1 MQVITDHIP
10 VKTRGRN
17 DIVDLTD
24 TVQGCVQRSGLRSGT
39 ATVFVP
45 GSTAGVTTL
54 EYEPGLLQDVPEALE
69 RVAPVGIRYHH
80 DATWHDGN
88 GYAHVRAAL
97 VGASL
102 TVPFAEGRLLLG
114 TWQQIV
120 LIECDNR
127 SRQRE
132 IVVQLMGE

>member
-10 VKTRGRN
+10 VSTRGRN
-17 DIVDLTD
+17 DIVDLTAA
-24 TVQGCVQRSGLRSGT
+24 VQTSVGRSGLSDGT

-45 GSTAGVTTL
+45 GSTAAVTTL
-54 EYEPGLLQDVPEALE
+54 EYEPGLLQDMPEALD
-69 RVAPVGIRYHH
+69 RLAPIGARYHH

-88 GYAHVRAAL
+88 GYAHVRAAM

-102 TVPFAEGRLLLG
+102 TVPFAAGRLLLG

-132 IVVQLMGE
+132 IVVQLTGK

>member
-1 MQVITDHIP
+1 MQVITDRIP
-10 VKTRGRN
+10 VSTRGRN
-17 DIVDLTD
+17 DIVDLTA
-24 TVQGCVQRSGLRSGT
+24 TVQACVQRSGLSDGT

-45 GSTAGVTTL
+45 GSTAALTTL
-54 EYEPGLLQDVPEALE
+54 EYEPGLLQDMPEALD
-69 RVAPVGIRYHH
+69 RLAPVGARYHH

-88 GYAHVRAAL
+88 GYAHVRAAM

-102 TVPFAEGRLLLG
+102 TVPFAEARLLLG

-132 IVVQLMGE
+132 IVVQLMGK

>member
-24 TVQGCVQRSGLRSGT
+24 TVQACVQRSGLRSGT

>member
-1 MQVITDHIP
+1 MQVITDRIAVATH
-10 VKTRGRN
+10 GRN
-17 DIVDLTD
+17 HMVDLTGQ
-24 TVQGCVQRSGLRSGT
+24 VEQCLARSGLREGT
-39 ATVFVP
+39 VTVFVP
-45 GSTAGVTTL
+45 GSTAGVTTI
-54 EYEPGLLQDVPEALE
+54 EFEPGLLQDVPEALE
-69 RVAPVGIRYHH
+69 RVAPMGSRYHH

-102 TVPFAEGRLLLG
+102 SVPFVDGSLLLG

-120 LIECDNR
+120 LIDFDNR

-132 IVVQLMGE
+132 IVVQLMGK